1 MVGSKEMAKLYLV
14 SLTIIL
20 SVINISIFSFFRISD
35 ILIITTAM
43 LFGCKFNFSKEIKLL
58 LLISIFTLIISN
70 IFGYLS
76 DREFIQNN
84 LVFIYKYLI
93 PFIYFGVLNQLF
105 FDKKNL
111 YWLELS
117 ILIASIIIIINII
130 LQLDFNLE
138 FLDRTS
144 MPFSKSIN
152 GDPHLLAAL
161 MVGIYVYMNIR
172 YVNIFQRILML
183 NIANKIIWYT
193 VIISTGSKIIILA
206 FLYEVYILITKK
218 NYIFKIQL
226 LVTFAGI
233 FIIIYELFQ
242 EYFLKFSQNFDRML
256 LIFNFTTDVS
266 SISRINNHFIAL
278 LQDSIS
284 GGFIF
289 GSGFLF
295 SSSTW
300 WDGIFAMIISHG
312 GLLLLTLFTLLIIK
326 LYKSLNNIN
335 LIKLFTIVI
344 LSNAITEYI
353 FVTRYMV
360 IIISALFIIYKRDF
374 NDN

>member
-1 MVGSKEMAKLYLV
+1 MAKFFLV

-20 SVINISIFSFFRISD
+20 SIINIKIFYFLRISD
-35 ILIITTAM
+35 ILIIVLAV
-43 LFGCKFNFSKEIKLL
+43 LFGFKFYLNKEIKLL
-58 LLISIFTLIISN
+58 LLGSILILIISN

-76 DREFIQNN
+76 DREFIEDN
-84 LVFIYKYLI
+84 LVFIFKYLI
-93 PFIYFGVLNQLF
+93 PFIYLGILNQLF

-111 YWLELS
+111 YWIELS
-117 ILIASIIIIINII
+117 ILLASLIIIINII

-138 FLDRTS
+138 FLSRAS
-144 MPFSKSIN
+144 MPFTSSTN
-152 GDPHLLAAL
+152 GDPHLLSAL
-161 MVGIYVYMNIR
+161 MVGIYVYINIR

-183 NIANKIIWYT
+183 NIANKIIWYSA
-193 VIISTGSKIIILA
+193 IILTGSKIIILA
-206 FLYEVYILITKK
+206 FLYDTYILITKK

-233 FIIIYELFQ
+233 VIIIYELFP
-242 EYFLKFSQNFDRML
+242 EYFLKYSQNFERML
-256 LIFNFTTDVS
+256 LIFNFTDDVS

-300 WDGIFAMIISHG
+300 WDGIFALIISHG
-312 GLLLLTLFTLLIIK
+312 GLLLLTLFTLLIVN
-326 LYKSLNNIN
+326 LYKILNNKNSI
-335 LIKLFTIVI
+335 IFFTFII

-353 FVTRYMV
+353 FITRYM
-360 IIISALFIIYKRDF
+360 IIIVSALFIIYKRDE
-374 NDN
+374 ND